1 MKIGILGGSFNPIHN
16 GHLAMAEAARK
27 AHGLD
32 LVIFIPAGRPP
43 HKRADLATPGER
55 LEMVRKAIEG
65 REGLL
70 VSDIEVS
77 RPGTTY
83 TVDTLEELR
92 RRYPGDELFFI
103 IGADSVPELKGWKSP
118 ARILELARIITVN
131 RPGSKAHFRPED
143 FPQAPREA
151 LARLESD
158 RISMPPCPQES
169 RRIRER
175 VRSGKPI
182 DRDVPP
188 EVAAYILA
196 KGLYR
201 DLP

>member
-1 MKIGILGGSFNPIHN
+1 MRIGILGGSFNPIHN

-43 HKRADLATPGER
+43 HKRADLASAEER
-55 LEMVRKAIEG
+55 LEMVRRAIGGHEG
-65 REGLL
+65 FL

-77 RPGTTY
+77 RPGTSY
-83 TVDTLEELR
+83 TVDTLEELKR
-92 RRYPGDELFFI
+92 RHGTDELFFI
-103 IGADSVPELKGWKSP
+103 IGEDTVPEMKAWKSP
-118 ARILELARIITVN
+118 ARILELARVVTVN
-131 RPGSKAHFRPED
+131 RPGSKAHFSPED

-151 LARLESD
+151 FARLEKD
-158 RISMPPCPQES
+158 RVAMAPSPQES
-169 RRIRER
+169 RRIREA
-175 VRSGKPI
+175 VRLGEPV

-188 EVAAYILA
+188 AVAAYILS

-201 DLP
+201 SPA